1 MNFCL
6 FWRHAHAHEDQG
18 NSKVISESK
27 KQVPVLDKEKNIA
40 FLLKELDSLRD
51 LNKKVNSHVEKFILG
66 LIYPSP
72 GAEFLLVDLF

>member
-6 FWRHAHAHEDQG
+6 FWRQAHEDQG
-18 NSKVISESK
+18 NSKVTSDSK

-51 LNKKVNSHVEKFILG
+51 LNKKVNSHVKKI
-66 LIYPSP
+66 I
-72 GAEFLLVDLF
+72 